1 MRYPILKPG
10 WFTLAPVA
18 PIKVTSRFSAL
29 LRSPAARTLVIL
41 TVLLAP
47 LTWFLYREFE
57 EATNSTIRALY
68 AVGVAAPACGI
79 VVAVLSFIAFVIR
92 RRRIVL
98 EVGEQVTIPG
108 TGVSFPLAE
117 LGTLQLFSKNGY
129 SYMALLPVHVT
140 ERLTAQSARSG
151 QHHVHGYIV
160 EFPAQPTIHSFELA
174 DVIVAAHG
182 DVRVEKIGAV

>member
-1 MRYPILKPG
+1 MRYPILNPG

-29 LRSPAARTLVIL
+29 LRSPAARTLVVL

-79 VVAVLSFIAFVIR
+79 VVAVLSFIAFLIR
-92 RRRIVL
+92 RRRVVL
-98 EVGEQVTIPG
+98 EVGDTVSIPA

-117 LGTLQLFSKNGY
+117 LGALQLFSKNGY
-129 SYMALLPVHVT
+129 SYMALLPAHVA
-140 ERLTAQSARSG
+140 ERLTTSTARSG

-160 EFPAQPTIHSFELA
+160 EFPAHPTIHSFELA
-174 DVIVAAHG
+174 DLIVAAHG
-182 DVRVEKIGAV
+182 NVRVEKIGAV